1 MSRPHEGR
9 VFVSGGTTGM
19 GLAAAKRLVAGGA
32 RGFVVGRDEQK
43 LAAALSALG
52 DEASDSD
59 EIASPSS
66 SVRNAGRHGRRA
78 GRKLRR

>member
-19 GLAAAKRLVAGGA
+19 G
-32 RGFVVGRDEQK
+32 